1 MSKSSHKLFKT
12 ILLIGSAVGAIYCF
26 NKHIN
31 DSSLS
36 KGKLKTK
43 KGSYYEWKHGNI
55 YYQKSGSGNPILLI
69 HNFSHCGSSYE
80 WSKLVDSLSE
90 TNTVY
95 TVDLLGCGQ
104 SDKPQMTYTNF
115 VYVQMITDFIKNVI
129 GEKTTV
135 ITSGFSSSL
144 SIMSCAYDNS
154 IIDKLVFI
162 NPSDMEELTKKS
174 TKYSLIFKELLE
186 LPLIGTFLYNLF
198 TSRNNIDNYLT
209 EKDVYNPFLIN
220 TDMIDTY
227 YEAAHRGK
235 GNGKYVL
242 SSHIANYMNANLAH
256 GLKTIDKDILI
267 IAGEHEN
274 NIETIIKQYKDIK
287 EDIKST
293 FIPKT
298 KKIPHFEAP
307 KLVLEEIKSFI

>member
-1 MSKSSHKLFKT
+1 MSKSFQKFFKT
-12 ILLIGSAVGAIYCF
+12 LFIIGSTAGAIYCF

-31 DSSLS
+31 DSAIS
-36 KGKLKTK
+36 KNKLKVK
-43 KGSYYEWKHGNI
+43 KGSFYEWKHGNI

-69 HNFSHCGSSYE
+69 HDFSHCGSSYE
-80 WSKLVDSLSE
+80 WSRIVDSLSE

-95 TVDLLGCGQ
+95 TIDLLGCGR

-115 VYVQMITDFIKNVI
+115 LYVQMITDFIKNVI

-144 SIMSCAYDNS
+144 SIMSCAYDSS

-162 NPSDMEELTKKS
+162 NPSDMASITKES
-174 TKYSLIFKELLE
+174 TKSFRIFKELLK
-186 LPLIGTFLYNLF
+186 LPLIGTFIYNHF
-198 TSRNNIDNYLT
+198 TSRTNIDNYLT
-209 EKDVYNPFLIN
+209 EKYVYNPFLIN

-256 GLKTIDKDILI
+256 GLKTIDQDILI

-274 NIETIIKQYKDIK
+274 NIETIIEQYKDIT
-287 EDIKST
+287 EDIQSV
-293 FIPKT
+293 IIQKT

-307 KLVLEEIKSFI
+307 ETVLEEIKSFL